1 MSTQIPRLE
10 DGIKPS
16 GIRKL
21 ETGVPGLDI
30 LTHGGIPE
38 GRSTLVVGRAGTGK
52 TILGLQTLAHLAPR
66 GVTGLLLAVEESPD
80 DLVVSG
86 DSLGLGLSGLIREGK
101 LHISDATQPMDGPV
115 MVSGDYDI
123 SGLVHRIQ
131 SVVKRTGAR
140 LVVLD
145 SATALF
151 SPRPP
156 DNTLRNLFFQL
167 VFALRKMQLT
177 ALILAEAPSDYG
189 DRLTTLGVEDYV
201 CDAVIIMRNTPDGQR
216 RRRSIEVNKYRRS
229 AHYKGEYPCTITSRG
244 LAIFP
249 LDAQDR
255 AVIDD
260 VERYSSGF
268 PGLDQMLGGGLVRDS
283 INIVRGPT
291 GSGKTMLA
299 GLYAKA
305 GAERGER
312 VVYYG
317 FEEPRPILLR
327 NFAQI
332 GMPMEDYEKAGNLQV
347 ICRYPEAMSLE
358 DLLVGFRMHMEE
370 FEPSLIVLDSIS
382 SIEHAS
388 SEKGFRQFM
397 IGVAALLR
405 KHGRSALLTQTVTAG
420 ESGDHTAPYLS
431 TIADAILSLDYST
444 QEYELAR
451 SIRVIK
457 VRGGMHDTHPYR
469 LTIGQGGLS
478 VEKMPPPWGK
488 DRRNGDAQAKAT
500 AKA

>member
-1 MSTQIPRLE
+1 MSAQIPRLE
-10 DGIKPS
+10 DGVKPS

-131 SVVKRTGAR
+131 SVVKRTDAR

-167 VFALRKMQLT
+167 VFALRKMELT

-229 AHYKGEYPCTITSRG
+229 AHYKGEYPCTITAHG
-244 LAIFP
+244 LAVFP
-249 LDAQDR
+249 LDATERPDSP
-255 AVIDD
+255 AVT
-260 VERYSSGF
+260 VWVS
-268 PGLDQMLGGGLVRDS
+268 
-283 INIVRGPT
+283 
-291 GSGKTMLA
+291 
-299 GLYAKA
+299 
-305 GAERGER
+305 
-312 VVYYG
+312 
-317 FEEPRPILLR
+317 
-327 NFAQI
+327 
-332 GMPMEDYEKAGNLQV
+332 
-347 ICRYPEAMSLE
+347 
-358 DLLVGFRMHMEE
+358 
-370 FEPSLIVLDSIS
+370 
-382 SIEHAS
+382 
-388 SEKGFRQFM
+388 
-397 IGVAALLR
+397 
-405 KHGRSALLTQTVTAG
+405 SALRPCLRRRAATPIMNCRNPFSDEACSMD
-420 ESGDHTAPYLS
+420 EMLSS
-431 TIADAILSLDYST
+431 TIRDGSNSSMCRRKPT
-444 QEYELAR
+444 RR
-451 SIRVIK
+451 SS
-457 VRGGMHDTHPYR
+457 R
-469 LTIGQGGLS
+469 LMASG
-478 VEKMPPPWGK
+478 
-488 DRRNGDAQAKAT
+488 
-500 AKA
+500 

>member
-1 MSTQIPRLE
+1 MNN
-10 DGIKPS
+10 

-21 ETGVPGLDI
+21 PTGVPGLDI

-52 TILGLQTLAHLAPR
+52 TILGLQTLCHAARKGTP
-66 GVTGLLLAVEESPD
+66 GLLLAVEEAPD
-80 DLVVSG
+80 DLIVSA
-86 DSLGLGLSGLIREGK
+86 DSLGLDLSGLIQAGK
-101 LHISDATQPMDGPV
+101 VTVSDATQPMDGPV

-123 SGLVHRIQ
+123 AGLLHRIQ
-131 SVVKRTGAR
+131 AVVRRSGAR
-140 LVVLD
+140 VVVLD

-151 SPRPP
+151 SPRPA
-156 DNTLRNLFFQL
+156 DTALRNLFFQL

-189 DRLTTLGVEDYV
+189 ERLTTLGVEDYV
-201 CDAVIIMRNTPDGQR
+201 CDAVIVLRNTPDGQR

-229 AHYKGEYPCTITSRG
+229 AHYKGEYPATITSKG

-249 LDAQDR
+249 LDAEDLPLTSG
-255 AVIDD
+255 I
-260 VERYSSGF
+260 ERYSSGF
-268 PGLDQMLGGGLVRDS
+268 PGLDDMLGGGLVRDS
-283 INIVRGPT
+283 INLVRGPT

-299 GLYAKA
+299 GLYATA
-305 GAERGER
+305 GARRGER

-317 FEEPRPILLR
+317 FEEPRPMLLR

-332 GMPMEDYEKAGNLQV
+332 GMGMEPFEQAGNLQL
-347 ICRYPEAMSLE
+347 ICRYPEASSLE
-358 DLLVGFRMHMEE
+358 DLLVGFRVHLEE
-370 FEPSLIVLDSIS
+370 FDPSLIVLDSIS

-397 IGVAALLR
+397 IGMAALLR

-420 ESGDHTAPYLS
+420 EPTEAAAPYLS
-431 TIADAILSLDYST
+431 TIADAILRLDYSA
-444 QEYELAR
+444 QEYELQR

-457 VRGGMHDTHPYR
+457 VRGGTHDSHPYR

-478 VEKMPPPWGK
+478 VEKMPPPWGQ
-488 DRRNGDAQAKAT
+488 DRRLTDAKGPGT
-500 AKA
+500 AAG